1 MIVLKISNP
10 SELVVSK
17 PERFVERVTPDQM
30 DNSIVEDLIVKKIK
44 NLSIEWIEVEV
55 LIAQGINLEED
66 KLVIDNGFNIRTNQ
80 QF

>member
-30 DNSIVEDLIVKKIK
+30 DNSIVENLIVKKIK

-55 LIAQGINLEED
+55 LIAQAINLEED